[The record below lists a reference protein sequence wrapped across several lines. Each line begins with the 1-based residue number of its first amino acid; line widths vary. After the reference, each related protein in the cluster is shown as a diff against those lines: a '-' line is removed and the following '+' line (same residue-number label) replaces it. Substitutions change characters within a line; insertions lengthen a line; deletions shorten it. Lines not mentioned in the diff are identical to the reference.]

1 MKVSVVIP
9 HYNDLAA
16 LDLCLGDLAR
26 QTFPAEDT
34 EIIVADNMSPQGEA
48 EVARVVAGRA
58 RVVTVRERGAGPA
71 RNGGAAAASG
81 ELLAFVDSDCRPEPD
96 WLERGLAALSHCDFA
111 GGRVEVLTQD
121 VVRMSATEAFERVFA
136 FDAESYVL
144 KKGFAPSGNLFC
156 PRALFQTVGG
166 FGNGVSEDVDWSHRA
181 TGLNFRLGYAQGAV
195 VGHPARR
202 TWRELRGKWLR
213 INSESYAL
221 MIRKSHGRLKW
232 LLRALVLPLSAVIH
246 SGKVVRSRRIA
257 GFRQKCGALVV
268 LYRLRLWRMFDAL
281 RLVAGL
287 RAD

>member
-1 MKVSVVIP
+1 M
-9 HYNDLAA
+9 
-16 LDLCLGDLAR
+16 
-26 QTFPAEDT
+26 
-34 EIIVADNMSPQGEA
+34 
-48 EVARVVAGRA
+48 
-58 RVVTVRERGAGPA
+58 
-71 RNGGAAAASG
+71 SG
-81 ELLAFVDSDCRPEPD
+81 ELTGISVLIAGA
-96 WLERGLAALSHCDFA
+96 GLAGLSAAHELLKVGADVHIVEA
-111 GGRVEVLTQD
+111 RQRVGGRVWTIRDFADGQHAEAGGDFIDEGHHAIRSLAAAFHLPL
-121 VVRMSATEAFERVFA
+121 VR
-136 FDAESYVL
+136 VL

-221 MIRKSHGRLKW
+221 MVRKSYGRLKW
-232 LLRALVLPLSAVIH
+232 LLRALALPLSAVVH

-257 GFRQKCGALVV
+257 GFRQKCGALAV

>member
-9 HYNDLAA
+9 HYNDLQA
-16 LDLCLGDLAR
+16 LDLCLGDLSR
-26 QTFPAEDT
+26 QTFPAHDT
-34 EIIVADNMSPQGEA
+34 EIIVADNSSPQGEA
-48 EVARVVAGRA
+48 EVMRVVAGRA

-71 RNGGAAAASG
+71 RNGGAAAAAG
-81 ELLAFVDSDCRPEPD
+81 DVLAFVDSDCRPAPD
-96 WLERGLAALSHCDFA
+96 WLETGLAALSRCDFA
-111 GGRVEVLTQD
+111 GGRVDVLTQD
-121 VVRMSATEAFERVFA
+121 GTHMSPTEAFERVFA

-156 PRALFQTVGG
+156 PRTVFQAVGG

-181 TGLNFRLGYAQGAV
+181 TGLNFRLGYAAGAV

-232 LLRALVLPLSAVIH
+232 LLRALALPLSAVVH
-246 SGKVVRSRRIA
+246 SEKVLRSRRIA
-257 GFRQKCGALVV
+257 GFRQKCGALAV
-268 LYRLRLWRMFDAL
+268 LYRLRFWRMFDAL
-281 RLVAGL
+281 RLLTGL
-287 RAD
+287 RAQ